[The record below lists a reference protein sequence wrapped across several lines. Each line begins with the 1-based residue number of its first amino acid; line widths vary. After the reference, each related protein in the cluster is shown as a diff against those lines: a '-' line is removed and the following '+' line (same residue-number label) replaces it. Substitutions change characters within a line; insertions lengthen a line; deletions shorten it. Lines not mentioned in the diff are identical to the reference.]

1 MERIN
6 QIGEFGLIE
15 RLNRILPIYDKDVLV
30 GYGDDCACVNIN
42 GKLFLFTVDI
52 QVENSHFLKDKIK
65 PEDLGW
71 KLATSNVSDVVA
83 CGGLPRWALLSLA
96 LPKDLEYSFIEK
108 VYLGIK
114 EAQDYYGFYTIGGN
128 CSSSNQI
135 MIDMTM
141 VGEAEKF
148 ISRSTAKPD
157 QKIYLSGNL
166 GCSKAGLELILMDK
180 KEYEDF
186 EIALINKHYRPKA
199 RIDLIEKIKQ
209 ASACI
214 DISDGL
220 TSDLIHISKKS
231 NVKIIIEKEKLKI
244 DENLKKF
251 CLKYGKNPLDYILTS
266 GEEYEV
272 ALISEK
278 DLDLMEIGYTEEGFG
293 VFLKEGDK
301 IVELNKKSFDHFKK

>member
-6 QIGEFGLIE
+6 QIGEFELIE
-15 RLNRILPIYDKDVLV
+15 RLNKILPIHDKDVLV

-42 GKLFLFTVDI
+42 GKLILFTVDI
-52 QVENSHFLKDKIK
+52 QVENSHFLKGKIK

-83 CGGLPRWALLSLA
+83 CGGLPRWALLSLT

-135 MIDMTM
+135 MIDMVM
-141 VGEAEKF
+141 VGETDKF
-148 ISRSTAKPD
+148 ISRSTAKPN

-180 KEYEDF
+180 KEYGDF

-220 TSDLIHISKKS
+220 TSDLSHISKKS
-231 NVKIIIEKEKLKI
+231 NVKIIIEKEKLKV

-251 CLKYGKNPLDYILTS
+251 CLKYGKDPLDYILTS

-278 DLDLMEIGYTEEGFG
+278 DLDLIEIGYTEEGFG
-293 VFLKEGDK
+293 VFLKEGDR
-301 IVELNKKSFDHFKK
+301 IIELNKKSFDHFEK